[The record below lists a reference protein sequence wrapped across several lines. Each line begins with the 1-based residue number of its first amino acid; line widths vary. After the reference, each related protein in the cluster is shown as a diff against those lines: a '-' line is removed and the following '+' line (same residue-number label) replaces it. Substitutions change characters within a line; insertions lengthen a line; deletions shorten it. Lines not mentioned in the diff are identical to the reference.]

1 MAAIALVWPN
11 FEPDAA
17 MNYSSILG
25 ATLVALSA
33 WFGPSACAEN
43 SSVIE
48 QARAARFENAPERAL
63 DLLDGWLAVHPGDA
77 DAWLETGYVQ
87 IALGDLD
94 AARLSFERALRFSPG
109 YADAEVGL
117 ARIDYFNGDL
127 VSASDRLDR
136 LAETGDTR
144 ELREQIKTARA
155 ASEGSFA
162 RAEIFIERSSLSGGL
177 PDWKTVAASLSDRI
191 APNISLS
198 GMAEHTQRF
207 EREDL
212 YTQVQVD
219 WGSGAQWA
227 SYAGVGGTVNADFR
241 PRAFLYGGSQFGVIQ
256 AKAGRAALDG
266 TISASVAEYTSGQV
280 TTLSPGFIVR
290 FSGDTA
296 RFGGRLIALSDETG
310 ELRYGQA
317 YDAGLDVLRGLGL
330 RLSWSD
336 APETSEGR
344 TFDVESISLTAQF
357 EITRQV
363 AAAIGAS
370 SEQRSAYDRDVLSFS
385 LRRAFR

>member
-1 MAAIALVWPN
+1 VAAIALVWPN

-17 MNYSSILG
+17 MHYSSILG

-77 DAWLETGYVQ
+77 DAWLETGYAQ

-109 YADAEVGL
+109 YTDAEVGL

-144 ELREQIKTARA
+144 ELREQIKTAQA
-155 ASEGSFA
+155 AAEGSFA

-177 PDWKTVAASLSDRI
+177 PDWKTVAASLSDQI
-191 APNISLS
+191 APNTSLS
-198 GMAEHTQRF
+198 GTVENTQRF

-219 WGSGAQWA
+219 WGSGARWA

-241 PRAFLYGGSQFGVIQ
+241 PRAILYGGSQFGVIQ

-280 TTLSPGFIVR
+280 TTLSPGFIAR

-357 EITRQV
+357 EITSQV

>member
-1 MAAIALVWPN
+1 MHYPPILV
-11 FEPDAA
+11 A
-17 MNYSSILG
+17 ML
-25 ATLVALSA
+25 AALSA
-33 WFGPSACAEN
+33 GLSLPAFAE
-43 SSVIE
+43 SGSIIE
-48 QARAARFENAPERAL
+48 QARTARFENAPENAL
-63 DLLDGWLAVHPGDA
+63 DLLGDWLDA
-77 DAWLETGYVQ
+77 YPEDSDAWLEAGYAQ

-94 AARLSFERALRFSPG
+94 AARLSFEQVLKISPG
-109 YADAEVGL
+109 YTDAEVGL

-127 VSASDRLDR
+127 MSASDRLDR
-136 LAETGDTR
+136 MVDTGDTR
-144 ELREQIKTARA
+144 ELRKQIKTAQA
-155 ASEGSFA
+155 AVEVTSA
-162 RAEIFIERSSLSGGL
+162 RAEIFVERSSLSGGL

-191 APNISLS
+191 APNISLN
-198 GMAEHTQRF
+198 GTVEHTQRF

-219 WGSGAQWA
+219 WGSGDRWA

-241 PRAFLYGGSQFGVIQ
+241 PRAILYGGSQFGLIQ

-280 TTLSPGFIVR
+280 TTLSPGFIAR

-317 YDAGLDVLRGLGL
+317 YEAGLDVLRGLGL

-344 TFDVESISLTAQF
+344 TFDVESISLSAKF
-357 EITRQV
+357 EITSQV
-363 AAAIGAS
+363 TAVIGAS